1 MDGLIAGFGVALSW
15 ENMLAVVVGCFLGML
30 VGVLPGLGPVTTISL
45 LLPFTFNFEP
55 TTAIILLAGVYA
67 GVMYGGTITSVL
79 LKLPGEA
86 ASVVTAIDGHEMAR
100 RGRAGPALGISAI
113 GSFIGATVALV
124 GLTLF
129 APQLAD
135 LALKLGPPEYAL
147 LALLGLLLIA
157 YMGNGSFGK
166 AVLAASIGLFIAVIG
181 LDPVSGQ
188 VRFDGGSA
196 QLVDGIDIVAAVLGL
211 FGIGEVLYQLR
222 HPEGDP
228 GSVTSKVGRVLPTR
242 RDFRDSAAPI
252 ARGSII
258 GTLIG
263 LLPGGGGVVSSLVSY
278 GTERRLAKRPE
289 EFGKGAIQGVAGP
302 ETANNASSTSA
313 FIPLLTLGIPFNVA
327 ISLMFSVLLINGI
340 TPGPRLIEDE
350 PDLFWGV
357 IASMYLGNIVLLV
370 LSLPL
375 VGLFI
380 QILRVDA
387 QIMAPFI
394 ILLSLVGVYTID
406 NNTWNMWVAIIF
418 GVIGYLMR
426 IWGLPTGPLVLAFI
440 IGGML
445 ETSMRQSLLLSDNGF
460 LIFVQRP
467 GSLAFLALCVL
478 LVASALTGARPK
490 RRSRVPRVSREPR
503 QKARS

>member
-1 MDGLIAGFGVALSW
+1 MDGLIAGFGVAMSW
-15 ENMLAVVVGCFLGML
+15 ENILAVVIGCFLGML

-113 GSFIGATVALV
+113 GSFIGASVALV
-124 GLTLF
+124 GLTLC

-135 LALKLGPPEYAL
+135 LALRLGPPEYAL

-166 AVLAASIGLFIAVIG
+166 AVLAAGIGLFIAVIG
-181 LDPVSGQ
+181 LDPVSGHA
-188 VRFDGGSA
+188 RFDAGSE

-222 HPEGDP
+222 HPDGDT
-228 GSVTSKVGRVLPTR
+228 GAVTSKVGRVMPTR
-242 RDFRDSAAPI
+242 QDFRDSAAPI
-252 ARGSII
+252 ARGSLI

-357 IASMYLGNIVLLV
+357 IASMYLGNIVLLI

-380 QILRVDA
+380 QILRVDP

-467 GSLAFLALCVL
+467 GALVLLALCVL
-478 LVASALTGARPK
+478 LVISAITGARPK
-490 RRSRVPRVSREPR
+490 RRAKVAPLSLQPR
-503 QKARS
+503 QKAKR